1 MSPREF
7 FCAGF
12 RMLLA
17 LAGVAN
23 EQQQIA
29 ALQEQVAAQQA
40 QMAALQ
46 AQVAA
51 LVQNAASAAAQPA
64 AAPGAGRALSES
76 PGDIATSIVIG
87 TDGAQVELGNDV
99 SGNILL
105 RPASGR
111 SVAVNGSV
119 TVAGNLS
126 VSGALTH
133 GALFEFNGPGGQ
145 GSDFKRALLY
155 SFDATASLYNGFSG
169 WVSYACGQRGVGE
182 LQYANAMAGFRI
194 ASMCQTA
201 CIDAG
206 GLATQMTDS
215 PSGAYEESPDLTF
228 AAENFGEN
236 CIPGSLG
243 SLGSCGD
250 KKVEIALS
258 GDKRTVDLTLRVYK
272 YRQCTAQLYVN
283 PD

>member
-1 MSPREF
+1 ML
-7 FCAGF
+7 
-12 RMLLA
+12 LLA

-105 RPASGR
+105 RPAMTKA
-111 SVAVNGSV
+111 VAVNGSL
-119 TVAGNLS
+119 T
-126 VSGALTH
+126 VSGSPHPMFQKLRAMKKQAAYGLGQSQIAANEAISGVKTDPSELKDEFKP
-133 GALFEFNGPGGQ
+133 GA
-145 GSDFKRALLY
+145 A
-155 SFDATASLYNGFSG
+155 
-169 WVSYACGQRGVGE
+169 
-182 LQYANAMAGFRI
+182 
-194 ASMCQTA
+194 
-201 CIDAG
+201 
-206 GLATQMTDS
+206 
-215 PSGAYEESPDLTF
+215 
-228 AAENFGEN
+228 
-236 CIPGSLG
+236 
-243 SLGSCGD
+243 
-250 KKVEIALS
+250 
-258 GDKRTVDLTLRVYK
+258 
-272 YRQCTAQLYVN
+272 
-283 PD
+283 